1 MSYPSVPLRELLVL
15 HDTGVWGPE
24 DEADGISV
32 LRSTNFSPDGS
43 IRFENL
49 TYRSIEPRKRVSK
62 RLEPNDIILEKS
74 GGGPKQ
80 PVGRVCLFRGHHIAH
95 AFGNFTARLRVE
107 RTIVEPEFL
116 FWCLRHLHLSG
127 GTLGYQKHTSGI
139 RNLETKRYLSHLIPL
154 PTLDEQRR
162 IVGILNRAAKI
173 ERLRAQA
180 QEGLRE
186 FIPALFV
193 KMFGGQDEV
202 SVRYP
207 STPLRE
213 IATIGSGVTK
223 GRRIEATHAIE
234 VPYLRVANVQDGYLN
249 LDEIKT
255 ITIRRDE
262 EKRYALA
269 PGDLVMTEGGDPDKL
284 GRAAVWNG
292 ELGYC
297 AHQNHVFRVRPR
309 TEVVLT
315 DYLRDVAGST
325 YGKAYFLSV
334 AKRTTGIASVNKT
347 QLGGFPV
354 PIPPME
360 LQALYAKIVATA
372 QEIASVSGT
381 AAGEVT
387 ALSASLVCRLL
398 DSGT

>member
-154 PTLDEQRR
+154 PPLDEQRR
-162 IVGILNRAAKI
+162 IIGILNRAAKI
-173 ERLRAQA
+173 ERLRARA
-180 QEGLRE
+180 RELMRE
-186 FIPALFV
+186 FIPALFI
-193 KMFGGQDEV
+193 KMFGDPIENPKGWDEAALGDIGNLDRGRSRHRPRNAPELYGGPYPFV
-202 SVRYP
+202 QTADVANSGGVIRQASQQYSELGLQQSKMWPAGTLCVTIAANIGGTGVLEFDACFPDSVVGFVP
-207 STPLRE
+207 TDDL
-213 IATIGSGVTK
+213 ATVEYVQCALDCMQA
-223 GRRIEATHAIE
+223 RIEENAPMAAQRNINLRILRS
-234 VPYLRVANVQDGYLN
+234 LRVPVPPVELQRRFGRAVRRARVTANVARQD
-249 LDEIKT
+249 
-255 ITIRRDE
+255 
-262 EKRYALA
+262 
-269 PGDLVMTEGGDPDKL
+269 
-284 GRAAVWNG
+284 
-292 ELGYC
+292 
-297 AHQNHVFRVRPR
+297 
-309 TEVVLT
+309 
-315 DYLRDVAGST
+315 
-325 YGKAYFLSV
+325 
-334 AKRTTGIASVNKT
+334 
-347 QLGGFPV
+347 
-354 PIPPME
+354 
-360 LQALYAKIVATA
+360 
-372 QEIASVSGT
+372 
-381 AAGEVT
+381 
-387 ALSASLVCRLL
+387 ASLLTASLMRHLL
-398 DSGT
+398 QGLIEMCNDER